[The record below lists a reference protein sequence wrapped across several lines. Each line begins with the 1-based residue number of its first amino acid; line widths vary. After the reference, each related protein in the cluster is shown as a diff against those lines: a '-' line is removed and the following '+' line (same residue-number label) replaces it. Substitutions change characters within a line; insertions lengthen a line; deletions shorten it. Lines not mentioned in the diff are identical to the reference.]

1 MHTDR
6 EGKFNSEW
14 HLCTLFL
21 SLYQMSGGRG
31 MLLIVTEHPQ
41 TSMKLKEI
49 TSWNYS
55 KCGSS
60 LWIDKAMRQNRE
72 PGNTAV
78 YTSGADT
85 WKRRHYP
92 TAGKGQTRTTWQ
104 WDNSLSVLSKTHLV
118 IDHVVLWVASLPLS
132 LLFRLFTI
140 SVIKPFMTYTPV
152 SN

>member
-1 MHTDR
+1 
-6 EGKFNSEW
+6 
-14 HLCTLFL
+14 
-21 SLYQMSGGRG
+21 

-85 WKRRHYP
+85 
-92 TAGKGQTRTTWQ
+92 
-104 WDNSLSVLSKTHLV
+104 
-118 IDHVVLWVASLPLS
+118 
-132 LLFRLFTI
+132 
-140 SVIKPFMTYTPV
+140 
-152 SN
+152 